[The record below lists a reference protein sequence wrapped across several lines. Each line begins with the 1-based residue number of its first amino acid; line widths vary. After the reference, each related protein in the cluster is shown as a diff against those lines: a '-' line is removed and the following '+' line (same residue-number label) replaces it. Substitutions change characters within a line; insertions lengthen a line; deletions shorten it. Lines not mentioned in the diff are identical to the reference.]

1 MKPLSKLIV
10 NFCKID
16 IKLSQSLAPLRK
28 QSRIACLHS
37 SLHEFIISSFNGVQT
52 DEQLVI
58 ISAFRVMHEL
68 LTTSTS
74 VANLKRENYRLAN
87 LNPN

>member
-16 IKLSQSLAPLRK
+16 MKLSQSLAPSCK
-28 QSRIACLHS
+28 HSCTACLHS
-37 SLHEFIISSFNGVQT
+37 SLQCPITFCFIGIQIDVQPA
-52 DEQLVI
+52 I
-58 ISAFRVMHEL
+58 ISACRVMHEL

-74 VANLKRENYRLAN
+74 MANLKKGCEIIKFKF
-87 LNPN
+87 